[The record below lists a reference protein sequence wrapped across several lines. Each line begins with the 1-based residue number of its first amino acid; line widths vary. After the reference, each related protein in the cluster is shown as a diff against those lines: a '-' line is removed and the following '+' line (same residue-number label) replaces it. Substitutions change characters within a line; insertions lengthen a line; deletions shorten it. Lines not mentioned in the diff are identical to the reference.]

1 MLIRGREAASVNAM
15 DNRIVVLLVEGK
27 RIKGFSRVFNPLEP
41 TFHLRMAGP
50 AGETGERREV
60 LFSETLAVFFV
71 RDFAFD
77 RSRRYEP
84 EDDLAP
90 MPKPPSVGGRS
101 LNVTSAW
108 GEVLVGLTYDYRPD
122 QPGFF
127 LFPTDPLSRALN
139 LERAWLTS
147 RAIVDVEFP
156 EPEDEG

>member
-1 MLIRGREAASVNAM
+1 M
-15 DNRIVVLLVEGK
+15 DSRIVVLLADGT
-27 RIKGFSRVFNPLEP
+27 RLKGFSRIFNPIDV
-41 TFHLRMAGP
+41 TFHLKLAGP
-50 AGETGERREV
+50 EGETGEKLEIR
-60 LFSETLAVFFV
+60 LDETLAVFFV
-71 RDFAFD
+71 RDFAFG

-101 LNVTSAW
+101 LTVTSAW
-108 GEVLVGLTYDYRPD
+108 GEVLVGIAYDYRPD

-147 RAIVDVEFP
+147 RAIVTVEFP
-156 EPEDEG
+156 ESEDQG

>member
-1 MLIRGREAASVNAM
+1 MLIRGRKPASVNSM
-15 DNRIVVLLVEGK
+15 DNRIVVLLADGT
-27 RIKGFSRVFNPLEP
+27 RLKGFSRVFNPLEP
-41 TFHLRMAGP
+41 GFHLRLASP
-50 AGETGERREV
+50 TGETDERREI

-101 LNVTSAW
+101 LNVTSTW
-108 GEVLVGLTYDYRPD
+108 GEMLVGITYDYRPD
-122 QPGFF
+122 QAGFF

-147 RAIVDVEFP
+147 RAVVSVEFT
-156 EPEDEG
+156 EPERQD